1 MKFQMLV
8 AEIARLH
15 EAAERD
21 AGQAL
26 HWILSVR
33 NWLIG
38 AYIVAFEQDGED
50 RAEYGA
56 RLLERLARALGGESR
71 GGLSA
76 RNLRNFRQ
84 VALVYA
90 ELDTTEFRQLG
101 VGDST
106 RSDIWQT
113 SAESP
118 AFQIWQTSAK
128 SRTLA
133 IWQTSAKCQN
143 A

>member
-8 AEIARLH
+8 AEVARLH
-15 EAAERD
+15 ETAARS
-21 AGQAL
+21 AGQAFQR
-26 HWILSVR
+26 ILSVR

-56 RLLERLARALGGESR
+56 ELLKSLAQALRQKSLA

-84 VALVYA
+84 VALA
-90 ELDTTEFRQLG
+90 FPECDRAPA
-101 VGDST
+101 SRRR
-106 RSDIWQT
+106 RSHNIRDL
-113 SAESP
+113 AD
-118 AFQIWQTSAK
+118 ACQIRK
-128 SRTLA
+128 DEDLA
-133 IWQTSAKCQN
+133 DVCQILIC
-143 A
+143 